1 MTRPRGA
8 MARRVALSAADRRRV
23 SLTSH
28 EAAAGPGGTAGD
40 VPAAAVASLDNG
52 ALRRDPA
59 ARRRPKRCGVGDL
72 PLPAPEPEL
81 PPEADRLAVPE
92 TDLTGEAAEVWR
104 DVIAAGDGD
113 ALKRGKARKQIE
125 RTLRGA
131 GLYLFVSA
139 GMHAA
144 GTAKKA
150 KGRAAGAALGGCRGD
165 PGPARGGGALPGS
178 TAGVR
183 RGATACAGQPRAV
196 AGSGG
201 GVSKRGGGGG
211 GVIAV
216 DHLLSDGRG
225 SQPVTVTVCR
235 TCEAADPDFNRLRSA
250 GGLPFYYGI
259 HRGRAGAGR

>member
-1 MTRPRGA
+1 
-8 MARRVALSAADRRRV
+8 MARRVALSASDRRRV

-28 EAAAGPGGTAGD
+28 EAAGGP
-40 VPAAAVASLDNG
+40 VERRVLPAAAVASLDNG
-52 ALRRDPA
+52 ALRRVPA

-113 ALKRGKARKQIE
+113 ALKRGKARKQIG

-150 KGRAAGAALGGCRGD
+150 KGRAAARRSVVAEVIRG
-165 PGPARGGGALPGS
+165 R
-178 TAGVR
+178 
-183 RGATACAGQPRAV
+183 RAV
-196 AGSGG
+196 AAHYPEALPAFDAALRHALVNPAPLPALAAASPSG
-201 GVSKRGGGGG
+201 
-211 GVIAV
+211 A
-216 DHLLSDGRG
+216 
-225 SQPVTVTVCR
+225 
-235 TCEAADPDFNRLRSA
+235 A
-250 GGLPFYYGI
+250 GG
-259 HRGRAGAGR
+259 AA

>member
-28 EAAAGPGGTAGD
+28 EAAAGPVERLTL
-40 VPAAAVASLDNG
+40 PAVASLDNG

-113 ALKRGKARKQIE
+113 ALKRGKARKQIG

-150 KGRAAGAALGGCRGD
+150 KGRAAARRSVVDEAGRG
-165 PGPARGGGALPGS
+165 R
-178 TAGVR
+178 
-183 RGATACAGQPRAV
+183 RAV
-196 AGSGG
+196 AAHYPEALPAFDAALRHALVNPAPLPALAAASPSG
-201 GVSKRGGGGG
+201 
-211 GVIAV
+211 A
-216 DHLLSDGRG
+216 
-225 SQPVTVTVCR
+225 
-235 TCEAADPDFNRLRSA
+235 A
-250 GGLPFYYGI
+250 GG
-259 HRGRAGAGR
+259 AA

>member
-1 MTRPRGA
+1 
-8 MARRVALSAADRRRV
+8 MARRVALSASDRRRV

-28 EAAAGPGGTAGD
+28 EAAAGPVERLTL
-40 VPAAAVASLDNG
+40 PAVASLDNG

-72 PLPAPEPEL
+72 PLPAPEPEF

-113 ALKRGKARKQIE
+113 ALKRGKARKQIG

-150 KGRAAGAALGGCRGD
+150 KGRAAARRAVVAEVIRGRRAVAAHY
-165 PGPARGGGALPGS
+165 PGS

-235 TCEAADPDFNRLRSA
+235 TYDGLFA
-250 GGLPFYYGI
+250 GGG
-259 HRGRAGAGR
+259 

>member
-1 MTRPRGA
+1 
-8 MARRVALSAADRRRV
+8 MARRVALSASDRRRV

-28 EAAAGPGGTAGD
+28 EAAGGP
-40 VPAAAVASLDNG
+40 VERRVLPAAAVASLDNG
-52 ALRRDPA
+52 ALRRSHRDP
-59 ARRRPKRCGVGDL
+59 RPAEPGPGLAD
-72 PLPAPEPEL
+72 APEL

-92 TDLTGEAAEVWR
+92 ADLSGDAAEVWR

-113 ALKRGKARKQIE
+113 TLKRGKVRKQIG
-125 RTLRGA
+125 RTLRGV
-131 GLYLFVSA
+131 GLYLFVAA

-150 KGRAAGAALGGCRGD
+150 KGRAAARRTTVDEAGRGRRSVAAHY
-165 PGPARGGGALPGS
+165 PEALPAFG
-178 TAGVR
+178 

-235 TCEAADPDFNRLRSA
+235 RTSRSCGTSSTGSPAHPGRRAGHEAEAAAAAARL
-250 GGLPFYYGI
+250 GGYPVYR
-259 HRGRAGAGR
+259 RGAP